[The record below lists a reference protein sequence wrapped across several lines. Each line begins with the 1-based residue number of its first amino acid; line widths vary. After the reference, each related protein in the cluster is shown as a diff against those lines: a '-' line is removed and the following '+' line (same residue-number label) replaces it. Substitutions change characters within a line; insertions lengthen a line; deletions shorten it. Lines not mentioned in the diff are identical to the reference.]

1 MVAESS
7 VIWFRD
13 FDFETSLT
21 GGDNQ
26 RTRHI
31 MFYFNTEN
39 IQTGKDLEFFFAGVG
54 EVIITTLTFQCFLS
68 KKKKNPMFNN
78 TGLFGS

>member
-1 MVAESS
+1 MVVESS
-7 VIWFRD
+7 VICLRD

-39 IQTGKDLEFFFAGVG
+39 IQTGKDLEFF
-54 EVIITTLTFQCFLS
+54 LL
-68 KKKKNPMFNN
+68 
-78 TGLFGS
+78 GLVK